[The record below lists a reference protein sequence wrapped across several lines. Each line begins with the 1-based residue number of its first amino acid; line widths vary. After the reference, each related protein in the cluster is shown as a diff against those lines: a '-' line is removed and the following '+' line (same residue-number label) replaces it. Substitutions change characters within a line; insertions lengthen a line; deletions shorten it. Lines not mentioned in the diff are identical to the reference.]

1 MMMKRL
7 MLTSCAAYARK
18 KRKYGQLIKS
28 RLFRNSCKN
37 YAHPKLHRTLSLS
50 MQPLNVHYYALLS
63 HYYLFC
69 VSIFMPISMQDES
82 MFQLLHYGICYL
94 SALLFYYYYRI
105 LFYHFLF
112 QFIIIVF
119 IPIRFL
125 SFQFYANLPARL
137 FHVLI
142 TPLRHLLSQ
151 LPLRLSTLYS
161 TML

>member
-18 KRKYGQLIKS
+18 KWKYGHLIKS

-69 VSIFMPISMQDES
+69 VFS
-82 MFQLLHYGICYL
+82 
-94 SALLFYYYYRI
+94 LLFRPAYYFI
-105 LFYHFLF
+105 LSYTFRSVCEFL
-112 QFIIIVF
+112 
-119 IPIRFL
+119 
-125 SFQFYANLPARL
+125 FYANLSAYNLTILYLFYYILFYFIHYRIYSDRFLKFYSYANSLARQIR
-137 FHVLI
+137 FI
-142 TPLRHLLSQ
+142 IA
-151 LPLRLSTLYS
+151 
-161 TML
+161 